1 VTPSRSRASTEVHHP
16 IFARFYQRFAAA
28 AMEKGEA
35 EFRRELLEGVTG
47 RVIEVGAGHGLNFPL
62 YPPTVTDVV
71 AVEPEA
77 ILRAAAERAAAKAPV
92 PITVIDGLAD
102 ALPVE
107 DASFDV
113 GVASLVL
120 CSVSD
125 QGAALRELH
134 RVIRPDGEL
143 RFYEHVVAQAP
154 RFARV
159 QRVADPVWT
168 RFAGGCHVDRDT
180 AGAIEAAG
188 FAIERMR
195 RFSFSIS
202 LMDRLASP
210 QIVGVARRAGQ
221 AP

>member
-1 VTPSRSRASTEVHHP
+1 
-16 IFARFYQRFAAA
+16 
-28 AMEKGEA
+28 
-35 EFRRELLEGVTG
+35 
-47 RVIEVGAGHGLNFPL
+47 
-62 YPPTVTDVV
+62 DVV

-77 ILRAAAERAAAKAPV
+77 ILRGAAERAAAKAPV
-92 PITVIDGLAD
+92 PVTVIDGLAD
-102 ALPVE
+102 RLPVE

-120 CSVSD
+120 CSVPE
-125 QGAALRELH
+125 QGSALRELH

-159 QRVADPVWT
+159 QRLADPVWT

-180 AGAIEAAG
+180 ADAIEANG
-188 FAIERMR
+188 FNIERIR

-202 LMDRLASP
+202 MMDRLASP
-210 QIVGVARRAGQ
+210 QIVGVARRADGQ
-221 AP
+221 GA